1 MDFVPLF
8 KQVDV
13 RFGQMMMMMMIIMM
27 LLLIKMISPM
37 LIFTPR
43 ADMELQT
50 EDSNEVAVAE
60 DWTDRS
66 SQLGNVVRVFVDEDE
81 DNNEDEDGV
90 LDGGGENDDCETD
103 TVAIL

>member
-8 KQVDV
+8 RQVDV
-13 RFGQMMMMMMIIMM
+13 RFGQMMMIIMM

-81 DNNEDEDGV
+81 DDS
-90 LDGGGENDDCETD
+90 
-103 TVAIL
+103 

>member
-8 KQVDV
+8 RQVDV
-13 RFGQMMMMMMIIMM
+13 RFGQMMMIIMM

-66 SQLGNVVRVFVDEDE
+66 SQLGNVVRVFVDVDE
-81 DNNEDEDGV
+81 DDS
-90 LDGGGENDDCETD
+90 
-103 TVAIL
+103 

>member
-1 MDFVPLF
+1 MNFVPLF

-13 RFGQMMMMMMIIMM
+13 RFGQMMMMMMVIMM
-27 LLLIKMISPM
+27 LLLIKKISPM

-81 DNNEDEDGV
+81 DDS
-90 LDGGGENDDCETD
+90 
-103 TVAIL
+103 